1 VNRTFL
7 MTPGFERLWASMGLG
22 DDELREL
29 EELLRSNPEAG
40 TVIPGLSGARKVR
53 IQLPNRGK
61 SEGAR
66 VIYVDLVIQNEIY
79 LLLAYPK
86 NVQTDM
92 TAEQKKFIRKLIET
106 LKED

>member
-1 VNRTFL
+1 
-7 MTPGFERLWASMGLG
+7 MGLG

-61 SEGAR
+61 SGGR
-66 VIYVDLVIQNEIY
+66 PGHLC
-79 LLLAYPK
+79 
-86 NVQTDM
+86 
-92 TAEQKKFIRKLIET
+92 
-106 LKED
+106 